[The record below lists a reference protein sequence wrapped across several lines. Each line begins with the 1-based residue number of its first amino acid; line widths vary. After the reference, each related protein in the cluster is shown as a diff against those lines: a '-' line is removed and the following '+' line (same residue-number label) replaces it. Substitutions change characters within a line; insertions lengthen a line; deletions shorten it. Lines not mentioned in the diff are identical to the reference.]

1 MANRQQYTLE
11 EIKTAIDGTYGI
23 VSQLAKKLDVSN
35 VTVYNY
41 IKAWPEIRDCLTQER
56 ERTKDYVEIEFIR
69 LIKEGNTKAILQ
81 AAKTLLKDRGYGY
94 VSEQTATQSTSP
106 NYLLNILSE
115 KIEQGG
121 DE

>member
-1 MANRQQYTLE
+1 MGNKAQYNRE
-11 EIKTAIDGTYGI
+11 EIKEAIEGTFGI
-23 VSQLAKKLDVSN
+23 VAQLAKKLNVSC

-41 IKAWPEIRDCLTQER
+41 LNQYPELRDDLKQER

-94 VSEQTATQSTSP
+94 SFEQASMQP
-106 NYLLNILSE
+106 NVNHLMDLLSE
-115 KIEQGG
+115 KIEQGS
-121 DE
+121 